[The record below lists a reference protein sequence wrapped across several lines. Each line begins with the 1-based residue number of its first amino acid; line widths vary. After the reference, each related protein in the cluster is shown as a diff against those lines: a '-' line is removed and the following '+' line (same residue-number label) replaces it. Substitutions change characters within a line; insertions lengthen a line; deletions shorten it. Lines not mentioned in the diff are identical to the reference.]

1 MKYVRSTGD
10 VVEISE
16 IDCQQIRNAVIKIE
30 RSNDCHNRF
39 YQYMAL
45 CLELEKRKDI
55 GIRIE

>member
-16 IDCQQIRNAVIKIE
+16 MDSQHIRNAVRKIE
-30 RSNDCHNRF
+30 RSNDCHNRV